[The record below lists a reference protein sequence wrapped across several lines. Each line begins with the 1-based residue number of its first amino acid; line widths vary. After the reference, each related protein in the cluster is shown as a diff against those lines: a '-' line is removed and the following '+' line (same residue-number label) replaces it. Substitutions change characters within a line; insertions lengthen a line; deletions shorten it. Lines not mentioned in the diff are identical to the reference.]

1 MIAIGVLL
9 GCVCG
14 SGAMLIVIGGR
25 RPDLL
30 ARILPFA
37 PTLASGSPPR
47 SRPALA
53 RLRARV
59 TEAAMRML
67 DSLFGAHQA
76 QARLCQAGLDWTVE
90 RFRLDQLR
98 YAIIGASAGVGI
110 GLLRMST
117 GRMLPVV
124 AWIMIVVVGA
134 ALGACAA
141 EQQLAHRA
149 ARRRERIAREVPT
162 IAEMLAFSVAAGV
175 GPGTAVARVARR
187 SEGELGRELRRCCS
201 QVSSGLPLAE
211 AMREVGQRS
220 GVASV
225 SRLVDSFVVAL
236 ERGTPLAAVL
246 RAQAVDARAAGHRAL
261 MESAGRR
268 EVLALVPVVFL
279 ILPAVVVV
287 AVFPGVYGLTVS
299 VP

>member
-1 MIAIGVLL
+1 MTLIGAFL
-9 GCVCG
+9 GCAFGVG
-14 SGAMLIVIGGR
+14 LMLIALGSR

-30 ARILPFA
+30 TRILAFA
-37 PTLASGSPPR
+37 PDLASGRSTR

-53 RLRARV
+53 SLTARI
-59 TEAAMRML
+59 TEAAMRIL

-76 QARLCQAGLDWTVE
+76 QARLRQAGLDWTVE
-90 RFRLDQLR
+90 RFRMDQLR
-98 YAIIGASAGVGI
+98 YAIVGSAAGVGL

-117 GRMLPVV
+117 GRMLPIAV
-124 AWIMIVVVGA
+124 WILIVVIGA

-141 EQQLAHRA
+141 EQQLAQRA

-162 IAEMLAFSVAAGV
+162 IAEMLAFSVSAGI

-187 SEGELGRELRRCCS
+187 SEGELGRELRRCCA

-211 AMREVGQRS
+211 AMREVGHRT

-225 SRLVDSFVVAL
+225 TRLIDSFVVAL

-246 RAQAVDARAAGHRAL
+246 RAQAIDARASGHRAL

-279 ILPAVVVV
+279 ILPAVVVI
-287 AVFPGVYGLTVS
+287 AVFPGVYGLTVN

>member
-1 MIAIGVLL
+1 MTTVGALL
-9 GCVCG
+9 GCAFGVGLTLIALG
-14 SGAMLIVIGGR
+14 SK

-37 PTLASGSPPR
+37 PGLALGQPTLQRA
-47 SRPALA
+47 ALA
-53 RLRARV
+53 NLRARV
-59 TEAAMRML
+59 TEAAMRIL
-67 DSLFGAHQA
+67 DSSFGAHQA
-76 QARLCQAGLDWTVE
+76 QDRLRQAGLDWTVE

-98 YAIIGASAGVGI
+98 YAIAGAAAGVGL

-117 GRMLPVV
+117 GRLLPIV
-124 AWIMIVVVGA
+124 AWLMIVVVGA

-141 EQQLAHRA
+141 EQQLAHKA

-162 IAEMLAFSVAAGV
+162 IAEMLAFSVSAGI
-175 GPGTAVARVARR
+175 GPGTAIARVARR
-187 SEGELGRELRRCCS
+187 SEGELGGELRRCCA

-211 AMREVGQRS
+211 AMREVGHRT

-225 SRLVDSFVVAL
+225 TRLIDSFVVAL

-268 EVLALVPVVFL
+268 EVLALIPVVFL
-279 ILPAVVVV
+279 ILPAVVVI
-287 AVFPGVYGLTVS
+287 AVFPGVYGLTVN